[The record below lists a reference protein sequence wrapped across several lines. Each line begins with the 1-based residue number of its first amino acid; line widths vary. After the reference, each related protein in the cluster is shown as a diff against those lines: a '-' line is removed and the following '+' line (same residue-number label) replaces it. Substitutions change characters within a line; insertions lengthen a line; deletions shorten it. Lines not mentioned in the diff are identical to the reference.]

1 MRVYGTYT
9 PQDCYAMCSSM
20 KRNGVYANGATS
32 DAKTGKICY
41 CDFGMKRR
49 NTVTTWKSTYII
61 RGIFYSTFYVFH
73 YRCKEVRMEMIA
85 KTVTLNYHVG
95 KVCAILWR
103 MFSTVGDN
111 LCTTVESILLNNVK
125 RWTSTLSQVFFTQMP
140 IMLFI
145 TDEMGNQVAYDC

>member
-61 RGIFYSTFYVFH
+61 RGMFYSTFYVVH
-73 YRCKEVRMEMIA
+73 HKCKGVRKKMIA
-85 KTVTLNYHVG
+85 KTVTLNYPG
-95 KVCAILWR
+95 QGMCNI
-103 MFSTVGDN
+103 
-111 LCTTVESILLNNVK
+111 VEDVQYFG
-125 RWTSTLSQVFFTQMP
+125 R
-140 IMLFI
+140 
-145 TDEMGNQVAYDC
+145 